1 MIISECMSS
10 PVISVSPDMTLQ
22 SASKKMSDMGVHC
35 VLIKK
40 SGEYLGMLTQ
50 TDIEQS
56 FALETTTTGALMNYP
71 IISIDVSDDV
81 EEAKKVMEQH
91 KINHLAV
98 SRKNEIIGIFS
109 TKDLPN

>member
-1 MIISECMSS
+1 
-10 PVISVSPDMTLQ
+10 
-22 SASKKMSDMGVHC
+22 
-35 VLIKK
+35 
-40 SGEYLGMLTQ
+40 
-50 TDIEQS
+50 
-56 FALETTTTGALMNYP
+56 MNYP